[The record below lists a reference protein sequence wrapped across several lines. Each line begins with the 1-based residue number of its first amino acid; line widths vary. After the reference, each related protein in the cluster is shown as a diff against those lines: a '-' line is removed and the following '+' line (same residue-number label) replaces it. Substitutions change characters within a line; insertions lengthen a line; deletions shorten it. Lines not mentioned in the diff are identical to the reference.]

1 MRKTEIIPKI
11 RNETLAKTNQTLP
24 CSGGNALFCD
34 SNERVIKCEFEHFL
48 YHGLLIQAND
58 NVTK

>member
-34 SNERVIKCEFEHFL
+34 SKEQAPKCEFQL
-48 YHGLLIQAND
+48 CIYYGLLMQAYD
-58 NVTK
+58 NRLK